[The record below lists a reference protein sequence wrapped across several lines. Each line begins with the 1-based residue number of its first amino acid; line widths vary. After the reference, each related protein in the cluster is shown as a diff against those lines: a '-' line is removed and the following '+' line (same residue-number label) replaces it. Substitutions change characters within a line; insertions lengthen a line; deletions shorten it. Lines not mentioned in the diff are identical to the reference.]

1 MLAVSRWGKAL
12 VRHAAREEGSGLL
25 ETALASTV
33 FLAMLLGIFQMSLA
47 SYTLHYISDAAR
59 EGSRYAMVR
68 GSTSC
73 TNTPNLSN
81 CNVTSDQVQ
90 TYVRSL
96 AYPGIQSSRLTV
108 TTTWMSASS
117 TQPTT
122 WSSCTTGTCNAPG
135 NQVKVVA
142 AYTFPL
148 SVPFV
153 PALSFSLTSTSKM
166 VISQ

>member
-1 MLAVSRWGKAL
+1 MRAVRRRIRVL
-12 VRHAAREEGSGLL
+12 LPYPRRDEGSSLL
-25 ETALASTV
+25 ETSLASSI
-33 FLAMLLGIFQMSLA
+33 FLAMLMGIFQMSLA
-47 SYTLHYISDAAR
+47 FYTLHYISDAAR
-59 EGSRYAMVR
+59 EGSRFAMVR

-73 TNTPNLSN
+73 ANTPNLSN
-81 CNVTSDQVQ
+81 CNVTSSQVQ
-90 TYVRSL
+90 SYVRGL

-108 TTTWMSASS
+108 TTTWMSASP

-122 WSSCTTGTCNAPG
+122 WSTCTTGTCNASG

-142 AYTFPL
+142 AYIYPL

-153 PALSFSLTSTSKM
+153 PSLSFNLTSTSKM

>member
-1 MLAVSRWGKAL
+1 MRRWVRAL
-12 VRHAAREEGSGLL
+12 LRHASREEGSGLV

-33 FLAMLLGIFQMSLA
+33 FLAMLMGVFQMSLA
-47 SYTLHYISDAAR
+47 FYTLHYISDAAR
-59 EGSRYAMVR
+59 QGSRYAMVR

-90 TYVRSL
+90 TYVRGIK
-96 AYPGIQSSRLTV
+96 YPGIQSSRLTL
-108 TTTWMSASS
+108 TTTWMTAST

-122 WSSCTTGTCNAPG
+122 WSTCSTGTCNVPG

-153 PALSFSLTSTSKM
+153 PRLSFSLTSTSKM